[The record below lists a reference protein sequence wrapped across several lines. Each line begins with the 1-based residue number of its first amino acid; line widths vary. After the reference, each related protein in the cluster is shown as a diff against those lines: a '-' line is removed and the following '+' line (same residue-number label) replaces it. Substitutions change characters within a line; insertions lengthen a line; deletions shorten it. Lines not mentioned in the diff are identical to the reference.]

1 LVVDG
6 DLGTLPATTG
16 STLYRIAQE
25 ALTNATKHAPGSAVQ
40 VQVDVTG
47 DTVEFSV
54 GSAGPP
60 RQGTGMGLQGM
71 RERAL
76 AVGGTCNA
84 GPDGRGWRVHAC
96 LPLSGASPAV
106 SK

>member
-1 LVVDG
+1 
-6 DLGTLPATTG
+6 
-16 STLYRIAQE
+16 
-25 ALTNATKHAPGSAVQ
+25 
-40 VQVDVTG
+40 
-47 DTVEFSV
+47 
-54 GSAGPP
+54 
-60 RQGTGMGLQGM
+60 MGLQGM